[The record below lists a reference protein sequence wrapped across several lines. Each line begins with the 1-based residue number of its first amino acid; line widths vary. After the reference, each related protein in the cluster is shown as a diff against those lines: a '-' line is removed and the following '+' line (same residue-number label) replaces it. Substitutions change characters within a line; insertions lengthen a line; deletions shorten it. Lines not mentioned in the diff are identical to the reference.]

1 VIILPT
7 EPRPAELPDR
17 ERLDALLEE
26 LLRLG
31 LGDVDLHV
39 TLRQIDGRL
48 REVVV
53 IELMLGDDA

>member
-7 EPRPAELPDR
+7 EPHPAELPDR
-17 ERLDALLEE
+17 ARLDALLED

-31 LGDVDLHV
+31 LGEVDLHV

-53 IELMLGDDA
+53 IELMLEDDA

>member
-7 EPRPAELPDR
+7 ERRPTELRDR
-17 ERLDALLEE
+17 ARLDALLEE

-39 TLRQIDGRL
+39 TLRRIDGRL

-53 IELMLGDDA
+53 IELMLEDDG

>member
-7 EPRPAELPDR
+7 EPHPAELPDR
-17 ERLDALLEE
+17 ARLDALLEE

-31 LGDVDLHV
+31 LGEVDLHV

-53 IELMLGDDA
+53 IELMLEDDA